1 MTLRFGPPRM
11 LPLLLTLLAM
21 AFIARPAS
29 AHIGASNDT
38 AFYNAVKR
46 FDLPVQSV
54 WTSFSHSGLSAAS
67 FSKNV
72 GNFSLPGPGPTSP
85 DFSSTGGPIEFGFF
99 SFFSLNTPIEL
110 LLQTAP
116 SPNPSDSK
124 MYWTDSNNSGH
135 AIAKVQR
142 ANLDGTAV
150 ELLVTP
156 PSLNPRF
163 IALDGGGGKMYWA
176 DIGVIRRA
184 NLDGSGETVLITGL
198 PCPMGVALDTAAGRI
213 YWTDCSANKIQSAD
227 LNGSNVSDVL
237 TGLSAPRGIALD
249 LVAGKIYWTETG
261 GQRIRRANLDGTS
274 IQNLVTGEIFPQGI
288 ALDVAG
294 GKMYWGNDGKVKR
307 ANLDGTS
314 ITTLVNI
321 VVGGLTGNPLGIA
334 LDIGGGKMYWTETT
348 GKRIQRANLDGTA
361 VQDLITTG
369 LDTPWGIALLL
380 PPNRPPVANAGS
392 NQTVSATN
400 GCQATVTLDGT
411 ASSDPDGDPLTYTW
425 KGSFGTATGSKP
437 TVPLSVGTNNITL
450 TVNDGRGGTASA
462 SVAVTVRDTTPPVTV
477 ATWPA
482 PNTYGWNNADV
493 IVSLSATDNCSGV
506 KEIDYSLSGAQ
517 TGGAALPGGS
527 ASVTISAEGTTMLT
541 YFAKD
546 NAGNQ
551 EAQRS
556 LTVKIDKT
564 PPTITASRLPLAN
577 SNGWNNADVT
587 VSFSCSDSLSG
598 ISNCAASQ
606 TVSGEGAGQSRT
618 GTATDIAGN
627 TASATIDSI
636 NIDKTP
642 PVVTFGAATP
652 SANPYGWNNTNVSL
666 PFTTSDNLS
675 GVASANPAVS
685 PLVLSTEGAAVSGTV
700 TVTDVAG
707 NTAIVA
713 SPTVKIDKTPPSA
726 PAFAIT
732 PVPNGA
738 GWNNSLPVTVIF
750 SGTDTGSGIAGCSV
764 PPSITVE
771 TAGTIVSGTC
781 TDLAGNTGPST
792 FVTVKVD
799 VNSPDATNVV
809 ATPTAIGSTGTLTA
823 TIADPAN
830 PNVSSGVS
838 SADYS
843 IDGGSFVAMSPA
855 AGSSFGNPSVN
866 VSATLPS
873 FNLPGVHTVCVRGTD
888 AAGNA
893 GPVSCAYYAVYDAN
907 GGYVTGGGWIN
918 SPAGAYTSNANLSG
932 KANFGFVSNYQKGAN
947 VPTGQTEFQ
956 FNVANFNFHSTSYE
970 WLVIAGAKAQ
980 YKGGGT
986 VNGVGNYGFILTA
999 IDGEINGGGGVDK
1012 FRIKIWDINNNGT
1025 IVYDNQLGAS
1035 DSDTPTTVLG
1045 GGSIVIHN

>member
-1 MTLRFGPPRM
+1 MRFLGFVLFTALMWTALRHLIGGFIYGAGQTKASWSRLSEPVRWLLF
-11 LPLLLTLLAM
+11 LPALLLSWL
-21 AFIARPAS
+21 
-29 AHIGASNDT
+29 N
-38 AFYNAVKR
+38 
-46 FDLPVQSV
+46 PVQSV
-54 WTSFSHSGLSAAS
+54 WTSFFHSGLSAAS

-99 SFFSLNTPIEL
+99 SLNTPIDL

-198 PCPMGVALDTAAGRI
+198 PCPGGVALDTAAGRI

-274 IQNLVTGEIFPQGI
+274 IQNLVTGEMFPQGI

-321 VVGGLTGNPLGIA
+321 VVNGLTGNPLGIA

-400 GCQATVTLDGT
+400 GCLATVTLDGT

-527 ASVTISAEGTTMLT
+527 ASVTISAEGTTTLT

-564 PPTITASRLPLAN
+564 PP
-577 SNGWNNADVT
+577 
-587 VSFSCSDSLSG
+587 
-598 ISNCAASQ
+598 
-606 TVSGEGAGQSRT
+606 
-618 GTATDIAGN
+618 
-627 TASATIDSI
+627 
-636 NIDKTP
+636 
-642 PVVTFGAATP
+642 
-652 SANPYGWNNTNVSL
+652 
-666 PFTTSDNLS
+666 
-675 GVASANPAVS
+675 
-685 PLVLSTEGAAVSGTV
+685 
-700 TVTDVAG
+700 
-707 NTAIVA
+707 
-713 SPTVKIDKTPPSA
+713 SA

-732 PVPNGA
+732 PVQNGA

-781 TDLAGNTGPST
+781 TDLAGNTGPAT

-799 VNSPDATNVV
+799 VHSPNATNVV

-932 KANFGFVSNYQKGAN
+932 KANFGFVSNYQRGAN

-980 YKGGGT
+980 YKGVGT

>member
-1 MTLRFGPPRM
+1 MPN
-11 LPLLLTLLAM
+11 
-21 AFIARPAS
+21 
-29 AHIGASNDT
+29 GAGWN
-38 AFYNAVKR
+38 
-46 FDLPVQSV
+46 
-54 WTSFSHSGLSAAS
+54 
-67 FSKNV
+67 
-72 GNFSLPGPGPTSP
+72 
-85 DFSSTGGPIEFGFF
+85 
-99 SFFSLNTPIEL
+99 NT
-110 LLQTAP
+110 
-116 SPNPSDSK
+116 
-124 MYWTDSNNSGH
+124 
-135 AIAKVQR
+135 
-142 ANLDGTAV
+142 
-150 ELLVTP
+150 
-156 PSLNPRF
+156 
-163 IALDGGGGKMYWA
+163 
-176 DIGVIRRA
+176 
-184 NLDGSGETVLITGL
+184 
-198 PCPMGVALDTAAGRI
+198 
-213 YWTDCSANKIQSAD
+213 
-227 LNGSNVSDVL
+227 
-237 TGLSAPRGIALD
+237 
-249 LVAGKIYWTETG
+249 
-261 GQRIRRANLDGTS
+261 
-274 IQNLVTGEIFPQGI
+274 
-288 ALDVAG
+288 
-294 GKMYWGNDGKVKR
+294 
-307 ANLDGTS
+307 
-314 ITTLVNI
+314 
-321 VVGGLTGNPLGIA
+321 
-334 LDIGGGKMYWTETT
+334 
-348 GKRIQRANLDGTA
+348 
-361 VQDLITTG
+361 
-369 LDTPWGIALLL
+369 
-380 PPNRPPVANAGS
+380 
-392 NQTVSATN
+392 
-400 GCQATVTLDGT
+400 
-411 ASSDPDGDPLTYTW
+411 
-425 KGSFGTATGSKP
+425 
-437 TVPLSVGTNNITL
+437 
-450 TVNDGRGGTASA
+450 
-462 SVAVTVRDTTPPVTV
+462 PVTV
-477 ATWPA
+477 TFV
-482 PNTYGWNNADV
+482 GSDSV
-493 IVSLSATDNCSGV
+493 SGV
-506 KEIDYSLSGAQ
+506 DSCTAATTVTTEGANLSSA
-517 TGGAALPGGS
+517 PG
-527 ASVTISAEGTTMLT
+527 TCTD
-541 YFAKD
+541 K
-546 NAGNQ
+546 AGNISPSV
-551 EAQRS
+551 A
-556 LTVKIDKT
+556 KT
-564 PPTITASRLPLAN
+564 GL
-577 SNGWNNADVT
+577 
-587 VSFSCSDSLSG
+587 
-598 ISNCAASQ
+598 
-606 TVSGEGAGQSRT
+606 
-618 GTATDIAGN
+618 
-627 TASATIDSI
+627 
-636 NIDKTP
+636 NIDTRP

-713 SPTVKIDKTPPSA
+713 FPTVKIDRTPPSA

-781 TDLAGNTGPST
+781 TDLAGNTGPAT

-799 VNSPDATNVV
+799 VHSPNATNVV

-918 SPAGAYTSNANLSG
+918 SPAGAYTSNAILSG

-980 YKGGGT
+980 YKGVGT

-1035 DSDTPTTVLG
+1035 DSDTPTIVLG